1 MYFSILPNI
10 KYDVKPQS
18 FPFSSSDYV
27 EVNNFFRRYLINE
40 DIFDYTVYLN
50 QYAVNQGVRIEYI
63 AEEIYGRP
71 SLDWII
77 ALTNNI
83 TNIYEDWPMDDNV
96 LQEWAESKYGSTV
109 YSDLAYYEIS
119 ADVKNSAGLAVL
131 KKGQKVDSKFY
142 NESFSYHNGDAANT
156 VITVDGSS
164 VASPVTLWEEVSRQN
179 EEKRKIWV
187 IKPAYV
193 DPLIQSLK
201 KQSKYGKC
209 SAYLSKKLKTTLK

>member
-63 AEEIYGRP
+63 AEEVYGRP
-71 SLDWII
+71 SLDWVI

-83 TNIYEDWPMDDNV
+83 TNIYEDWPMDDIV
-96 LQEWAESKYGSTV
+96 LQEWAEDKYGSTV

-142 NESFSYHNGDAANT
+142 IESFSYHNGDAANT
-156 VITVDGSS
+156 VITVNGSS

-187 IKPAYV
+187 IKPTFI
-193 DPLIQSLK
+193 DPLINSLK
-201 KQSKYGKC
+201 KQSTYGKC

>member
-27 EVNNFFRRYLINE
+27 EVNNFFRRYTINE
-40 DIFDYTVYLN
+40 DIFDFTVYLN
-50 QYAVNQGVRIEYI
+50 QYAVRQGIRLEFI

-71 SLDWII
+71 ELDWVI

-83 TNIYEDWPMDDNV
+83 TNVYEDWPMDDNS
-96 LQEWAESKYGSTV
+96 LQKWAEEKYGSTV

-119 ADVKNSAGLAVL
+119 TDVKNSTGLAVL
-131 KKGQKVDSKFY
+131 KKGQKVDSNFY
-142 NESFSYHNGDAANT
+142 NESFSYNNGDAANT

-164 VASPVTLWEEVSRQN
+164 VASPVTLWEEVVRQN

-187 IKPAYV
+187 IKPQYI
-193 DPLIQSLK
+193 DPLLTSLK
-201 KQSKYGKC
+201 KQSKYGNC

>member
-50 QYAVNQGVRIEYI
+50 KYAVNQGIRIETI
-63 AEEIYGRP
+63 AEEVYGRP
-71 SLDWII
+71 SLDWVI

-83 TNIYEDWPMDDNV
+83 TNIYEDWPMDDIV
-96 LQEWAESKYGSTV
+96 LQEWAEDKYGSTV

-119 ADVKNSAGLAVL
+119 ADVKNSVGLAVL

-156 VITVDGSS
+156 VITVNGSS
-164 VASPVTLWEEVSRQN
+164 VASSVTLWEEVLRKN

-187 IKPAYV
+187 IKPAFV

>member
-50 QYAVNQGVRIEYI
+50 QYAVNQGVSIEYI
-63 AEEIYGRP
+63 AEEVYGRP
-71 SLDWII
+71 SLDWVI

-164 VASPVTLWEEVSRQN
+164 VASPVTLWEEISRQN

-187 IKPAYV
+187 IKPAFV

>member
-27 EVNNFFRRYLINE
+27 EVNNFFRRYTINE
-40 DIFDYTVYLN
+40 DIFDFTVYLN
-50 QYAVNQGVRIEYI
+50 QYAVRQGIRLEFI

-71 SLDWII
+71 ELDWVI

-83 TNIYEDWPMDDNV
+83 TNVYEDWPMDDNS
-96 LQEWAESKYGSTV
+96 LQKWAEEKYGSTV

-119 ADVKNSAGLAVL
+119 TDVKNSTGLAVL
-131 KKGQKVDSKFY
+131 KKGQKVDSNFY
-142 NESFSYHNGDAANT
+142 NESFSYNNGDAANT

-164 VASPVTLWEEVSRQN
+164 VASPVTLWEEVVRQN

-187 IKPAYV
+187 IKPQYI
-193 DPLIQSLK
+193 DPLMTSLK

>member
-27 EVNNFFRRYLINE
+27 EVNNFFRRYTISE
-40 DIFDYTVYLN
+40 DIFDFTVYLN
-50 QYAVNQGVRIEYI
+50 QYAVRQGIRLEFI

-71 SLDWII
+71 ELDWVI

-83 TNIYEDWPMDDNV
+83 TNVYEDWPMDDNS
-96 LQEWAESKYGSTV
+96 LQKWAEEKYGSTV
-109 YSDLAYYEIS
+109 YNDLAYYEIS
-119 ADVKNSAGLAVL
+119 TDVKNSTGLAVL
-131 KKGQKVDSKFY
+131 KKGQKVDSIFY
-142 NESFSYHNGDAANT
+142 NESFSYNDGDAANT

-164 VASPVTLWEEVSRQN
+164 VASPVTLWEEVVRQN

-187 IKPAYV
+187 IKPQYI
-193 DPLIQSLK
+193 DPLLTLSLIHI
-201 KQSKYGKC
+201 
-209 SAYLSKKLKTTLK
+209 

>member
-27 EVNNFFRRYLINE
+27 EVNNFFRRYTINE
-40 DIFDYTVYLN
+40 DIFDFTVYLN
-50 QYAVNQGVRIEYI
+50 QYAVRQGIRLEFI

-71 SLDWII
+71 ELDWVI

-83 TNIYEDWPMDDNV
+83 TNVYEDWPMDDNS
-96 LQEWAESKYGSTV
+96 LQKWAEEKYGSTV

-119 ADVKNSAGLAVL
+119 TDVKNSTGLAVL
-131 KKGQKVDSKFY
+131 KKGQKVDSNFY
-142 NESFSYHNGDAANT
+142 NESFSYNNGDAANT

-164 VASPVTLWEEVSRQN
+164 VASPVTLWEEVVKQN

-187 IKPAYV
+187 IKPQYI
-193 DPLIQSLK
+193 DPLMTSLK

>member
-27 EVNNFFRRYLINE
+27 EVNNFFRRYTISE
-40 DIFDYTVYLN
+40 DIFDFTVYLN
-50 QYAVNQGVRIEYI
+50 QYAVRQGIRLEFI

-71 SLDWII
+71 ELDWVI

-83 TNIYEDWPMDDNV
+83 TNVYEDWPMDDNS
-96 LQEWAESKYGSTV
+96 LQKWAEEKYGSTV
-109 YSDLAYYEIS
+109 YNDLAYYEIS
-119 ADVKNSAGLAVL
+119 TDVKNSTGLAVL
-131 KKGQKVDSKFY
+131 KKGQKVDSNFY
-142 NESFSYHNGDAANT
+142 NESFSYNNGDAANT
-156 VITVDGSS
+156 VITVSGSS
-164 VASPVTLWEEVSRQN
+164 VASPVTLWEEVVRQN
-179 EEKRKIWV
+179 EKKRKIWI
-187 IKPAYV
+187 IKPQYI
-193 DPLIQSLK
+193 DPLLTSLK

>member
-27 EVNNFFRRYLINE
+27 EVNNFFRRYTINE
-40 DIFDYTVYLN
+40 DIFDFTVYLN
-50 QYAVNQGVRIEYI
+50 QYAVRQGIRLEFI

-71 SLDWII
+71 ELDWVI

-83 TNIYEDWPMDDNV
+83 TNVYEDWPMDDNS
-96 LQEWAESKYGSTV
+96 LQKWAEEKYGSTV
-109 YSDLAYYEIS
+109 YNDLAYYEIS
-119 ADVKNSAGLAVL
+119 TDVKNSTGLAVL
-131 KKGQKVDSKFY
+131 KKGQKVDSNFY
-142 NESFSYHNGDAANT
+142 NGNFSYNNGDAANT

-164 VASPVTLWEEVSRQN
+164 VASPVTLWEEVVRQN

-187 IKPAYV
+187 IKPTFI
-193 DPLIQSLK
+193 DPLINSLK
-201 KQSKYGKC
+201 KQSTYGKC

>member
-27 EVNNFFRRYLINE
+27 EVNNFFRRFSISE
-40 DIFDYTVYLN
+40 DIFDYSVYLN
-50 QYAVNQGVRIEYI
+50 KYTVNQGVRIETV
-63 AEEIYGRP
+63 ASVAFGRP
-71 SLDWII
+71 QLDWVV

-83 TNIYEDWPMDDNV
+83 TNIYEDWPMDDST
-96 LQEWAESKYGSTV
+96 LQEWAEGKYGSTV

-119 ADVKNSAGLAVL
+119 ADVKNSTGLSVL
-131 KKGQKVDSKFY
+131 KKGQKVDSNFY
-142 NESFSYHNGDAANT
+142 NSTFSYNDGDASNT
-156 VITVDGSS
+156 VITVSGSS
-164 VASPVTLWEEVSRQN
+164 VASPVTLWEEVTKKN
-179 EEKRKIWV
+179 EEKRDIW
-187 IKPAYV
+187 ILKPTYIE
-193 DPLIQSLK
+193 PLIGSLK

>member
-1 MYFSILPNI
+1 MIPITKGRVKLMYFSILPNI

-40 DIFDYTVYLN
+40 DIFDFTVYLN
-50 QYAVNQGVRIEYI
+50 KYAVNQGIRIEYI
-63 AEEIYGRP
+63 AEEVYGRP
-71 SLDWII
+71 SLDWVI

-187 IKPAYV
+187 IKPNL
-193 DPLIQSLK
+193 LIL
-201 KQSKYGKC
+201 
-209 SAYLSKKLKTTLK
+209 

>member
-27 EVNNFFRRYLINE
+27 EVNNFFRRYTINE
-40 DIFDYTVYLN
+40 DIFDFTVYLN
-50 QYAVNQGVRIEYI
+50 QYAVRQGVRIEFI

-71 SLDWII
+71 QLDWVI

-83 TNIYEDWPMDDNV
+83 TNIYQDWPMDDNS
-96 LQEWAESKYGSTV
+96 LQKWAEEKYGSTV
-109 YSDLAYYEIS
+109 YNDLAYYEIS
-119 ADVKNSAGLAVL
+119 TDVKNSTGLAVL
-131 KKGQKVDSKFY
+131 KKGQKVDSNFY
-142 NESFSYHNGDAANT
+142 NESFSYNNGDAANT

-164 VASPVTLWEEVSRQN
+164 VASPVTLWEEVVRQN
-179 EEKRKIWV
+179 EDKRKIWV
-187 IKPAYV
+187 IKPQYI
-193 DPLIQSLK
+193 DPLMTSLK

>member
-63 AEEIYGRP
+63 AEEVYGRP
-71 SLDWII
+71 SLDWVI

-83 TNIYEDWPMDDNV
+83 TNIYEDWPMDDIV
-96 LQEWAESKYGSTV
+96 LQEWAEDKYGSTV
-109 YSDLAYYEIS
+109 YNDLAYYEIS
-119 ADVKNSAGLAVL
+119 ADVKNSNGVAVL
-131 KKGQKVDSKFY
+131 KKGQKVDSIFY
-142 NESFSYHNGDAANT
+142 NESFSYNDGDAANT
-156 VITVDGSS
+156 VITVNGSS

-187 IKPAYV
+187 IKPAFV

-209 SAYLSKKLKTTLK
+209 SAYLNKKLKTTLK

>member
-63 AEEIYGRP
+63 AEEVYGRP
-71 SLDWII
+71 SLDWVI

-83 TNIYEDWPMDDNV
+83 TNIYEDWPMDDIV

-187 IKPAYV
+187 IKPTFI
-193 DPLIQSLK
+193 DPLINSLK
-201 KQSKYGKC
+201 KQSTYGKC

>member
-63 AEEIYGRP
+63 AEEVYGRP
-71 SLDWII
+71 SLDWVI

-83 TNIYEDWPMDDNV
+83 TNIYEDWPMDDIV
-96 LQEWAESKYGSTV
+96 LQEWAEDKYGSTV

-187 IKPAYV
+187 IKPAFV

-209 SAYLSKKLKTTLK
+209 SAYLNKKLKTTLK

>member
-63 AEEIYGRP
+63 AEEVYGRP
-71 SLDWII
+71 SLDWVI

-83 TNIYEDWPMDDNV
+83 TNIYEDWPMDDNA
-96 LQEWAESKYGSTV
+96 LQQWAEGKYGSTV

-119 ADVKNSAGLAVL
+119 ADLKNSTGLAVL
-131 KKGQKVDSKFY
+131 KKGQKVDSNFY
-142 NESFSYHNGDAANT
+142 NGTFSYNDGDVANT
-156 VITVDGSS
+156 VITVSGSS
-164 VASPVTLWEEVSRQN
+164 VASPVTLWVEISRQN

-187 IKPAYV
+187 IKPTFI
-193 DPLIQSLK
+193 DPLINSLK

-209 SAYLSKKLKTTLK
+209 SAYLNKKLKTTLK

>member
-27 EVNNFFRRYLINE
+27 EVNNFFRRFLINE
-40 DIFDYTVYLN
+40 DIFDFTVYLN
-50 QYAVNQGVRIEYI
+50 QYAVRQGIRLEFI

-71 SLDWII
+71 ELDWVI

-83 TNIYEDWPMDDNV
+83 TNVYEDWPMDDNS
-96 LQEWAESKYGSTV
+96 LQKWAEEKYGSTV

-119 ADVKNSAGLAVL
+119 TDVKNSTGLAVL
-131 KKGQKVDSKFY
+131 KKGQKVDSNFY
-142 NESFSYHNGDAANT
+142 NESFSYNNGDAANT

-164 VASPVTLWEEVSRQN
+164 VASPVTLWEEVVRQN
-179 EEKRKIWV
+179 EDKRKIWI
-187 IKPAYV
+187 IKPQYI
-193 DPLIQSLK
+193 DPLMTSLK

>member
-63 AEEIYGRP
+63 AEEVYGRP
-71 SLDWII
+71 SLDWVI
-77 ALTNNI
+77 ALTNDI
-83 TNIYEDWPMDDNV
+83 TNIYEDWPMDDIV
-96 LQEWAESKYGSTV
+96 LQEWAEDKYGSTV

-142 NESFSYHNGDAANT
+142 NESFSYHNGDASNT
-156 VITVDGSS
+156 VITVSGSS
-164 VASPVTLWEEVSRQN
+164 VASPVTLWEEVTKKN
-179 EEKRKIWV
+179 EEKRDIW
-187 IKPAYV
+187 ILKPTYIE
-193 DPLIQSLK
+193 PLLGSLK

>member
-27 EVNNFFRRYLINE
+27 EVNNFFRRFSISE
-40 DIFDYTVYLN
+40 DIFDYSVYLN
-50 QYAVNQGVRIEYI
+50 KYSVNQGVRIETV
-63 AEEIYGRP
+63 AQVAFGRP
-71 SLDWII
+71 QLDWVV

-83 TNIYEDWPMDDNV
+83 TNIYEDWPMDEST
-96 LQEWAESKYGSTV
+96 LQEWAEGKYGSTV

-119 ADVKNSAGLAVL
+119 ADVKNSTGLAVL
-131 KKGQKVDSKFY
+131 KKGQKVDSNFY
-142 NESFSYHNGDAANT
+142 NSTFSYNDGDASNT
-156 VITVDGSS
+156 VITVSGSS
-164 VASPVTLWEEVSRQN
+164 VASPVTLWEEVTKKN
-179 EEKRKIWV
+179 EEKRDIW
-187 IKPAYV
+187 ILKPTYIE
-193 DPLIQSLK
+193 PLLGSLK

>member
-50 QYAVNQGVRIEYI
+50 QYAVNQGVRTEYI
-63 AEEIYGRP
+63 AEEVYGRP
-71 SLDWII
+71 SLDWVI

-83 TNIYEDWPMDDNV
+83 TNIYEDWPMDDIV
-96 LQEWAESKYGSTV
+96 LQEWAEDKYGSTV

-156 VITVDGSS
+156 VITVNGSS

-187 IKPAYV
+187 IKPTFI
-193 DPLIQSLK
+193 DPLINSLK
-201 KQSKYGKC
+201 KQSTYGKC

>member
-187 IKPAYV
+187 IKPTFI
-193 DPLIQSLK
+193 DPLINSLK
-201 KQSKYGKC
+201 KQSTYGKC

>member
-27 EVNNFFRRYLINE
+27 EVNNFFRRYTINE
-40 DIFDYTVYLN
+40 DIFDFTVYLN
-50 QYAVNQGVRIEYI
+50 QYAVRQGIRLEFI

-71 SLDWII
+71 ELDWVI

-83 TNIYEDWPMDDNV
+83 TNVYEDWPMDDNS
-96 LQEWAESKYGSTV
+96 LQKWAEEKYGSTV

-119 ADVKNSAGLAVL
+119 TDVKNSTGLAVL
-131 KKGQKVDSKFY
+131 KKGQKVDSNFY
-142 NESFSYHNGDAANT
+142 NESFSYNNGDAANT

-164 VASPVTLWEEVSRQN
+164 VASPVTLWEEVVRQN

-187 IKPAYV
+187 IKPQYI
-193 DPLIQSLK
+193 DPLLTSLK

>member
-27 EVNNFFRRYLINE
+27 EVNNFFRRYTISE
-40 DIFDYTVYLN
+40 DIFDFTVYLN
-50 QYAVNQGVRIEYI
+50 QYAVRQGIRLEFI

-71 SLDWII
+71 ELDWVI

-83 TNIYEDWPMDDNV
+83 TNVYEDWPMDDNS
-96 LQEWAESKYGSTV
+96 LQKWAEEKYGSTV
-109 YSDLAYYEIS
+109 YNDLAYYEIS
-119 ADVKNSAGLAVL
+119 TDVKNSTGLAVL
-131 KKGQKVDSKFY
+131 KKGQKVDSNFY

-187 IKPAYV
+187 IKPTFI
-193 DPLIQSLK
+193 DPLINSLK
-201 KQSKYGKC
+201 KQSTYGKC

>member
-63 AEEIYGRP
+63 AEEVYGRP
-71 SLDWII
+71 SLDWVI

-156 VITVDGSS
+156 VITVNGSS
-164 VASPVTLWEEVSRQN
+164 VASPVTLWEEVMRGN
-179 EEKRKIWV
+179 EKKRKIWI

-193 DPLIQSLK
+193 DPLITSLK

>member
-27 EVNNFFRRYLINE
+27 EVNNFFRRYSINE
-40 DIFDYTVYLN
+40 DIFDFSVFLN
-50 QYAVNQGVRIEYI
+50 KYALNQGVRIETL
-63 AEEIYGRP
+63 ADRVYGRP
-71 SLDWII
+71 ELDWVV

-83 TNIYEDWPMDDNV
+83 TNIYEDWPMDENV
-96 LQEWAESKYGSTV
+96 LQEWAEGKYGSTV

-119 ADVKNSAGLAVL
+119 ADVKNSNGLAVL

-142 NESFSYHNGDAANT
+142 NESFSYNNGDTANT
-156 VITVDGSS
+156 VINVSGSS
-164 VASPVTLWEEVSRQN
+164 IASPDTLREEITRKN
-179 EEKRKIWV
+179 EEKRSIWV
-187 IKPAYV
+187 LKPRYIE
-193 DPLIQSLK
+193 PLLNSLK

-209 SAYLSKKLKTTLK
+209 SAYLNNKLKTTLK

>member
-63 AEEIYGRP
+63 AEEVYGRP
-71 SLDWII
+71 SLDWVI

-83 TNIYEDWPMDDNV
+83 TNIYEDWPMDDIV
-96 LQEWAESKYGSTV
+96 LQEWAEDKYGSTV

-119 ADVKNSAGLAVL
+119 ADVKNSTGLAVL
-131 KKGQKVDSKFY
+131 KKGQKVDSNFY
-142 NESFSYHNGDAANT
+142 NSTFSYNDGDASNT
-156 VITVDGSS
+156 VITVSGSS
-164 VASPVTLWEEVSRQN
+164 VASPVTLWEEVTKKN
-179 EEKRKIWV
+179 EEKRDIW
-187 IKPAYV
+187 ILKPTYIE
-193 DPLIQSLK
+193 PLITSLK

>member
-27 EVNNFFRRYLINE
+27 EVNNFFRRYTINE
-40 DIFDYTVYLN
+40 DIFDFTVYLN
-50 QYAVNQGVRIEYI
+50 QYAVRQGVRIEFI

-71 SLDWII
+71 QLDWVI

-83 TNIYEDWPMDDNV
+83 TNIYQDWPMDDNS
-96 LQEWAESKYGSTV
+96 LQKWAEEKYGSTV

-119 ADVKNSAGLAVL
+119 TDVKNSTGLAVL
-131 KKGQKVDSKFY
+131 KKGQKVDSNFY
-142 NESFSYHNGDAANT
+142 NESFSYNNGDAANT

-164 VASPVTLWEEVSRQN
+164 VASPVTLWEEVVRQN
-179 EEKRKIWV
+179 EDKRKIWV
-187 IKPAYV
+187 IKPQYI
-193 DPLIQSLK
+193 DPLMTSLK

>member
-40 DIFDYTVYLN
+40 DIFDFTVYLN
-50 QYAVNQGVRIEYI
+50 KYAVNQGIRIETI
-63 AEEIYGRP
+63 AEEVYGRP
-71 SLDWII
+71 SLDWVI

-96 LQEWAESKYGSTV
+96 LQEWAEDKYGSTV

-119 ADVKNSAGLAVL
+119 ADVKNSTGLAVL

-209 SAYLSKKLKTTLK
+209 SAYLNKKLKTTLK

>member
-63 AEEIYGRP
+63 AEEVYGRP
-71 SLDWII
+71 SLDWVI

-83 TNIYEDWPMDDNV
+83 TNIYEDWPMDDIV
-96 LQEWAESKYGSTV
+96 LQEWAEDKYGSTV

-164 VASPVTLWEEVSRQN
+164 VASPVTLWEEISRQN

-187 IKPAYV
+187 IKPAFV

>member
-27 EVNNFFRRYLINE
+27 EVNNFFRRYTINE
-40 DIFDYTVYLN
+40 DIFDFTVYLN
-50 QYAVNQGVRIEYI
+50 QYAVRQGIRLEFI

-71 SLDWII
+71 ELDWVI

-83 TNIYEDWPMDDNV
+83 TNVYEDWPMDDNS
-96 LQEWAESKYGSTV
+96 LQKWAEEKYGSTV
-109 YSDLAYYEIS
+109 YNDLAYYEIS
-119 ADVKNSAGLAVL
+119 TDVKNSTGLAVL
-131 KKGQKVDSKFY
+131 KKGQKVDSNFY
-142 NESFSYHNGDAANT
+142 NESFSYNNGDAANT

-164 VASPVTLWEEVSRQN
+164 VASPVTLWEEVVRQN

-187 IKPAYV
+187 IKPQYI
-193 DPLIQSLK
+193 DPLMTSLK

>member
-63 AEEIYGRP
+63 AEEVYGRP
-71 SLDWII
+71 SLDWVI

-83 TNIYEDWPMDDNV
+83 TNIYEDWPMDDIV
-96 LQEWAESKYGSTV
+96 LQEWAEDKYGSTV

-156 VITVDGSS
+156 VITVNGSS

-187 IKPAYV
+187 IKPTFI
-193 DPLIQSLK
+193 DPLINSLK

-209 SAYLSKKLKTTLK
+209 SAYLNKKLKTTLK

>member
-27 EVNNFFRRYLINE
+27 EVNNFFRRYTINE
-40 DIFDYTVYLN
+40 DIFDFTVYLN
-50 QYAVNQGVRIEYI
+50 QYAVRQGVRIEFI

-71 SLDWII
+71 QLDWVI

-83 TNIYEDWPMDDNV
+83 TNIYQDWPMDDNS
-96 LQEWAESKYGSTV
+96 LQKWAEEKYGSTV
-109 YSDLAYYEIS
+109 YNDLAYYEIS
-119 ADVKNSAGLAVL
+119 TDVKNSTGLAVL
-131 KKGQKVDSKFY
+131 TKGQKVDSNFY
-142 NESFSYHNGDAANT
+142 NESFSYNNGDAANT

-164 VASPVTLWEEVSRQN
+164 VASPVTLWEEVVRQN

-187 IKPAYV
+187 IKPQYI
-193 DPLIQSLK
+193 DPLMTSLK